1 MNLSKQLV
9 SILEVE
15 ILIIFFSGFGLKV
28 DRVKGVVAEGV
39 KEIWLSSEDTGAY
52 GKFFWL

>member
-1 MNLSKQLV
+1 MYF
-9 SILEVE
+9 E
-15 ILIIFFSGFGLKV
+15 FGLKA

-52 GKFFWL
+52 GAPLNLFFWNLFLLHVFNIV